1 MSTKQAL
8 NIAQIG
14 CGYWGPNLLR
24 AFVSNAGCKVR
35 YVAEFSPE
43 RREYIA
49 SNFSDVT
56 PTESVDQI
64 LEDDSIDGVVL
75 ATPAATHADLAL
87 RAIARGKHVLIE
99 KPFACNRDE
108 AEKIAAAAATAGV
121 VAMAGHTFIYNDAVQ
136 YLKNL
141 ITKGDLG
148 EIRYIFSQRLNL
160 GRIRSDV
167 DALWN
172 FAPHDIS
179 ILQYLLN
186 DEAPERLIRT
196 GKDFVQ
202 PGIEDVVFLQLVYPS
217 GVLGSIHVSWLDP
230 LKVRR
235 VTVVGS
241 KKMVVYDDTAEDKIT
256 IYDKGIDVRAIV
268 GEGMDYDQPR
278 GPQFSYRSGDIL
290 IPKIKYREP
299 LRTEAAHF
307 IDCIQNGTS
316 CLTGP
321 DHAIKV
327 IHILEQAGSF

>member
-1 MSTKQAL
+1 MPSQTV
-8 NIAQIG
+8 NIAQVG

-24 AFVSNAGCKVR
+24 AFAGSEACRVK
-35 YVAEFSPE
+35 YVAEGSPD
-43 RREYIA
+43 RRDYVSRSFPGIT
-49 SNFSDVT
+49 V
-56 PTESVDQI
+56 TESVDP
-64 LEDDSIDGVVL
+64 LLDDESVKALVI

-99 KPFACNRDE
+99 KPFACNE
-108 AEKIAAAAATAGV
+108 AEARAIAAAAEKAGV
-121 VAMAGHTFIYNDAVQ
+121 VAMAGHTFIFNDAVQ
-136 YLKNL
+136 YLRRL
-141 ITKGDLG
+141 IANGDLG
-148 EIRYIFSQRLNL
+148 DVRYMFSQRLNL

-179 ILQYLLN
+179 ILQHLLQ
-186 DEAPERLIRT
+186 DEAPEKLVRT

-202 PGIEDVVFLQLVYPS
+202 PGIEDVVFLQLKYPS

-256 IYDKGIDVRAIV
+256 IYDKGIDVRAVV
-268 GEGMDYDQPR
+268 GEDMDYDQPR

-299 LRTEAAHF
+299 LRSEAAHF
-307 IDCIQNGTS
+307 LDCIREGTP

-321 DHAIKV
+321 DHAINV
-327 IHILEQAGSF
+327 IRILEQAGQA

>member
-1 MSTKQAL
+1 MTPPPVNL
-8 NIAQIG
+8 AQVG

-24 AFVSNAGCKVR
+24 AFAASDACRVTH
-35 YVAEFSPE
+35 VAEGSPE
-43 RREYIA
+43 RRDYV
-49 SNFSDVT
+49 SRNFPGITVT
-56 PTESVDQI
+56 SSVDAI
-64 LEDDSIDGVVL
+64 LDDASVQALVI

-99 KPFACNRDE
+99 KPFACNE
-108 AEKIAAAAATAGV
+108 AEARAIAAAAEEAGL
-121 VAMAGHTFIYNDAVQ
+121 VAMAGHTFIFNDAVQ
-136 YLKNL
+136 YLRKL
-141 ITKGDLG
+141 IANGDLG
-148 EIRYIFSQRLNL
+148 DVRYMFSQRLNL

-179 ILQYLLN
+179 ILQYLLD
-186 DEAPERLIRT
+186 DEPPAEFIRA
-196 GKDFVQ
+196 GRDFVQ
-202 PGIEDVVFLQLVYPS
+202 PGIEDVVFLQLKYPS

-241 KKMVVYDDTAEDKIT
+241 KKMAVYDDTAEDKIT
-256 IYDKGIDVRAIV
+256 IYDKGIDVRAV
-268 GEGMDYDQPR
+268 MSEDMDYDQPR

-290 IPKIKYREP
+290 IPKITYREP

-307 IDCIQNGTS
+307 LDCIRNGTP

-321 DHAIKV
+321 AHAINV
-327 IHILEQAGSF
+327 IRILEQAGQA